1 MLPSDELYAQDLQRR
16 RAEREANS
24 VEIKEPSLPQ
34 SFSVIFRKLRSL
46 RILYMQGPRKEH
58 VHLEQCTHTLSHRRI
73 SNLLPSIID
82 GNIFGRKD
90 ETHLVKVNT

>member
-46 RILYMQGPRKEH
+46 RILWRAHGKNMYILNN
-58 VHLEQCTHTLSHRRI
+58 VHTPFHIDVYITY
-73 SNLLPSIID
+73 LLPSIID
-82 GNIFGRKD
+82 EDVCGRKD
-90 ETHLVKVNT
+90 ETHFNTIY

>member
-46 RILYMQGPRKEH
+46 RILHRAHEKNMH
-58 VHLEQCTHTLSHRRI
+58 ILNNVHADSFTYKYILRI
-73 SNLLPSIID
+73 SYPALLIRISVE
-82 GNIFGRKD
+82 GKMKH
-90 ETHLVKVNT
+90 TK

>member
-16 RAEREANS
+16 RAEKEANS

-46 RILYMQGPRKEH
+46 RILCRAHGKNKYILNNAH
-58 VHLEQCTHTLSHRRI
+58 THTLYPIPYPALLMRI
-73 SNLLPSIID
+73 SVE
-82 GNIFGRKD
+82 GKMKH
-90 ETHLVKVNT
+90 T

>member
-1 MLPSDELYAQDLQRR
+1 MLPSDELYAQDLQRH

-46 RILYMQGPRKEH
+46 RILCRAHEKNMKN
-58 VHLEQCTHTLSHRRI
+58 VHTLFHNDVYPISYPALLMRI
-73 SNLLPSIID
+73 SVE
-82 GNIFGRKD
+82 GKMKH
-90 ETHLVKVNT
+90 T